1 MKKPK
6 RKTRVEPPGNGLDL
20 DLPILAD
27 TVLEVAYGEETP
39 VAEFKNRLRKGG
51 RDYYKRLHDVILECL
66 EDEALVQAEL
76 DRFFAFVDEL
86 IRLNA
91 PVEDGR
97 PLAFERWLAAAVG
110 AYIDEYGLQ
119 DERRRF
125 LYETEWWG
133 LVPPDSAEKERG
145 VPLTRVGLAKAM
157 SKLVDVPL
165 DEREQVESGRNDL
178 FPFQPKGNDLGPDAD
193 GMMMLRR
200 LAILPAE
207 WDQIYGDIVERLA
220 DDFSR
225 RFYPALRWILLDP
238 DELELFY
245 GERVQMELLP
255 GFGELFATLLK
266 DVLTV
271 ATNQVLRHSD
281 GEGPGTGPGMREFG
295 WTTTHRG
302 EQGSKTSYGHNTKP
316 ASKQYGLEVPRN
328 SKKAK
333 GRNGMRK

>member
-6 RKTRVEPPGNGLDL
+6 RKRRVEPPGNGLDL

-86 IRLNA
+86 IRLKA
-91 PVEDGR
+91 PVEDGH
-97 PLAFERWLAAAVG
+97 PLVFERWLAAAVG
-110 AYIDEYGLQ
+110 AFIDEYGLE

-125 LYETEWWG
+125 LYETEFWG
-133 LVPPDSAEKERG
+133 LGPSDSAEKECG
-145 VPLTRVGLAKAM
+145 VPLTRVDLAKAM
-157 SKLVDVPL
+157 AELVDVPL
-165 DEREQVESGRNDL
+165 DKRERVESGKNDL
-178 FPFQPKGNDLGPDAD
+178 FPFQPKGNNLGPDAD

-200 LAILPAE
+200 LGILPAE
-207 WDQIYGDIVERLA
+207 WDQIYGEIVERLA

-225 RFYPALRWILLDP
+225 QFHPVLRWIVLDP
-238 DELELFY
+238 DETQRFY
-245 GERVQMELLP
+245 GDRVEMELLP
-255 GFGELFATLLK
+255 GFRELFATLLQ

-295 WTTTHRG
+295 WTTTDRG
-302 EQGSKTSYGHNTKP
+302 EQGSKTSLGHNTKP
-316 ASKQYGLEVPRN
+316 G
-328 SKKAK
+328 
-333 GRNGMRK
+333 GRH

>member
-1 MKKPK
+1 MNNEQKPQLDDDEYYFANE
-6 RKTRVEPPGNGLDL
+6 KTQVEPPGNGLDL

-27 TVLEVAYGEETP
+27 TVLELAYGEETP
-39 VAEFKNRLRKGG
+39 VADFKNRLRKGG
-51 RDYYKRLHDVILECL
+51 RDYYTRLHDVILECL

-86 IRLNA
+86 RRLKA
-91 PVEDGR
+91 PVEDGH

-110 AYIDEYGLQ
+110 AFVDEYALE

-125 LYETEWWG
+125 LYETEFWG
-133 LVPPDSAEKERG
+133 LVPSDSAEKQCG
-145 VPLTRVGLAKAM
+145 VPLTRVDLAKAM
-157 SKLVDVPL
+157 AEVVDVPL
-165 DEREQVESGRNDL
+165 DKREQVESGRNDL

-200 LAILPAE
+200 LGIFPAE
-207 WDQIYGDIVERLA
+207 WDQIYGQIVERLA

-225 RFYPALRWILLDP
+225 RFYPALRWIVLDP
-238 DELELFY
+238 DETQRFY
-245 GERVQMELLP
+245 GDRVEMELLP
-255 GFGELFATLLK
+255 GFQELFATLLK

-295 WTTTHRG
+295 WTTTDRG
-302 EQGSKTSYGHNTKP
+302 EQGSKTSLGHNTKP
-316 ASKQYGLEVPRN
+316 GGKD
-328 SKKAK
+328 
-333 GRNGMRK
+333 

>member
-1 MKKPK
+1 LAVALDCLTFGVLVLRTGKVTASAGLGVGNEQSRRNIMKKLK

-27 TVLEVAYGEETP
+27 TVLEVAYGEQTP
-39 VAEFKNRLRKGG
+39 VADFKNRLRNGG

-97 PLAFERWLAAAVG
+97 PLAFERWLAAAVN

-133 LVPPDSAEKERG
+133 LVPPDSAEKECG
-145 VPLTRVGLAKAM
+145 VPLTRVDLAKAM
-157 SKLVDVPL
+157 SELVDVPL
-165 DEREQVESGRNDL
+165 DKREQVESGRNDL

-200 LAILPAE
+200 LGILPAE
-207 WDQIYGDIVERLA
+207 WDQIYGEIVERLA
-220 DDFSR
+220 DDFAR
-225 RFYPALRWILLDP
+225 RFYPALRWIVLDP
-238 DELELFY
+238 DEAERFY
-245 GERVQMELLP
+245 GDRVEMELYSR
-255 GFGELFATLLK
+255 A
-266 DVLTV
+266 
-271 ATNQVLRHSD
+271 
-281 GEGPGTGPGMREFG
+281 
-295 WTTTHRG
+295 
-302 EQGSKTSYGHNTKP
+302 
-316 ASKQYGLEVPRN
+316 
-328 SKKAK
+328 
-333 GRNGMRK
+333 

>member
-6 RKTRVEPPGNGLDL
+6 RTTRVEPPGNGLEL
-20 DLPILAD
+20 DLPILTD
-27 TVLEVAYGEETP
+27 TVLELAYGEETP
-39 VAEFKNRLRKGG
+39 VADFKKRLRKGG

-76 DRFFAFVDEL
+76 DRYFAFVDEL
-86 IRLNA
+86 IRLNVPA
-91 PVEDGR
+91 EDGR

-125 LYETEWWG
+125 LYDTECWG
-133 LVPPDSAEKERG
+133 LVPPDSAEKECG

-157 SKLVDVPL
+157 SELVDVPL
-165 DEREQVESGRNDL
+165 DRRERVESGNNDL

-193 GMMMLRR
+193 GVMMLRR
-200 LAILPAE
+200 LGIIPEE
-207 WDQIYGDIVERLA
+207 WDQIYGEIVERLA

-225 RFYPALRWILLDP
+225 RFYPALRSILLDP
-238 DELELFY
+238 DEVKLFY

-255 GFGELFATLLK
+255 GFGELFATLLQ

-271 ATNQVLRHSD
+271 ATNQVLRHAD
-281 GEGPGTGPGMREFG
+281 GEGPGTGPGMREFA
-295 WTTTHRG
+295 WTTTHRD
-302 EQGSKTSYGHNTKP
+302 QQNSKTAIGHNWKP
-316 ASKQYGLEVPRN
+316 GGKQQGPKAPRS
-328 SKKAK
+328 SKKPK
-333 GRNGMRK
+333 GRNGIRK